1 LATEAHRFIA
11 AHDAAAAAGGDGVT
25 WIVKRATGTHS
36 ADACV
41 TRSVACVLRHA
52 LAPAAGG
59 DRIAQRYAPRPALL
73 RGRRKFDVRVYVAV
87 RAFSPML
94 VAAVDDRYYGRVAAA
109 PFSMS
114 EDSLSRFDT
123 HFTVSWYKPAS
134 GGGAESAAH
143 EDGEPL
149 PALLSRAQLEAAA
162 CEAGWDWGAADA
174 AMRAAL
180 AQLFAAAG
188 RSAIAPFPA
197 ARGLYGCDVLF
208 EEEEEEEQDDH
219 AHAQQA
225 VPSAERP
232 TLRRVRL
239 QPRLLEVNF
248 CGDLATLLTRVPG
261 GAPGF
266 VGDVMAYL
274 FANDAPDGT
283 PPPGSALQALV
294 V

>member
-1 LATEAHRFIA
+1 M
-11 AHDAAAAAGGDGVT
+11 
-25 WIVKRATGTHS
+25 KRATGTHS
-36 ADACV
+36 TDACV
-41 TRSVACVLRHA
+41 TRSAACVLRHA

-94 VAAVDDRYYGRVAAA
+94 IAAVDDRYYGRVAAA

-134 GGGAESAAH
+134 GDEAAAAH

-162 CEAGWDWGAADA
+162 CEAGWDWGAAEA

-208 EEEEEEEQDDH
+208 EEEEEEEEQDDH

-225 VPSAERP
+225 APSAERP
-232 TLRRVRL
+232 AAPRRVRL

-274 FANDAPDGT
+274 FANDAPDGA
-283 PPPGSALQALV
+283 PPPGSALRALV